1 MYLHKYIPN
10 IHTKTNSFQ
19 YSILFQFIYNLI
31 STLMART
38 KQTARKSTGG
48 KAPRK
53 VYVPHLIRNS
63 FSFSLRHF
71 NLPSSPQANMY
82 NPYLLP
88 LGDLQPKL
96 RVKNRPPKQVALKNR
111 IDTVPV
117 QWHCVKFENI
127 KSQPIFWSGN
137 CHFSAWWKRFH
148 NNSLPR
154 LGLLRFRFVH
164 CRKQRRRT
172 LSVFS
177 RTPICVQSMPNA
189 LLSCQKIFYWHVVSV
204 VIWLKVIYLHQPK
217 PKKM

>member
-1 MYLHKYIPN
+1 MCALYFVDSLLYSNYPICLLLPQFSLSKNLLTQDLIFPRIIETQQHTYYIIPIIPINHKYTNIHSIIRIYTNIPN

-127 KSQPIFWSGN
+127 KSQPIF
-137 CHFSAWWKRFH
+137 
-148 NNSLPR
+148 
-154 LGLLRFRFVH
+154 
-164 CRKQRRRT
+164 
-172 LSVFS
+172 
-177 RTPICVQSMPNA
+177 
-189 LLSCQKIFYWHVVSV
+189 
-204 VIWLKVIYLHQPK
+204 
-217 PKKM
+217 